1 MIFLL
6 LLCAHSSQN
15 SSRVSD
21 RRSPSTRESPAPY
34 RALQLGWIG
43 QYKWAVVRRS
53 DAGSSFWVCTLFR
66 LGLYLFRCKSALKE
80 CYVLSLCGG
89 RQTGTRLLEEVS
101 PVEIGAL
108 ADCVSIISP
117 VTDGSDIMRPHPSSL
132 CSGKR
137 TRVYDSAWWE
147 HCSRRFST
155 TLEN

>member
-1 MIFLL
+1 MT
-6 LLCAHSSQN
+6 AAVPQ
-15 SSRVSD
+15 
-21 RRSPSTRESPAPY
+21 PRESPPPY
-34 RALQLGWIG
+34 RALQLAWIG

-117 VTDGSDIMRPHPSSL
+117 VTDGSDIMRPHPWSL
-132 CSGKR
+132 CSGKKR
-137 TRVYDSAWWE
+137 TRVYYSARWE

>member
-1 MIFLL
+1 M

-21 RRSPSTRESPAPY
+21 RHSSSTRESPPPY

-53 DAGSSFWVCTLFR
+53 DAGSSFWVCTLFG

-101 PVEIGAL
+101 PVEIVAL

-132 CSGKR
+132 CSRKR

-147 HCSRRFST
+147 HRSRRFST